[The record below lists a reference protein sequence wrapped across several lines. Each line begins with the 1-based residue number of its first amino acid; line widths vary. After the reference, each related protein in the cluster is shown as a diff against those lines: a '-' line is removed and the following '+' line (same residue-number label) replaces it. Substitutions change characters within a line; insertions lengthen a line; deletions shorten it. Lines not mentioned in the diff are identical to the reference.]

1 MVLKSLRGQWR
12 RRIAYFGHGANF
24 HELFSAMAKFIMKM
38 MKEAKRNVIDDRRS
52 FEHIFQLMTKTFAY
66 QKVANVFYE
75 SRFVVKTNCFHE
87 SIFTIFLRKIATAK
101 VQMDLS
107 VFCRKNSGM
116 GGG

>member
-1 MVLKSLRGQWR
+1 
-12 RRIAYFGHGANF
+12 
-24 HELFSAMAKFIMKM
+24 MAKFIMKM
-38 MKEAKRNVIDDRRS
+38 MKEAKRNVIDDRRN

-116 GGG
+116 WGVNLRSPGLFVLDLAPVGSVRQQK

>member
-1 MVLKSLRGQWR
+1 
-12 RRIAYFGHGANF
+12 
-24 HELFSAMAKFIMKM
+24 MAEFIMKM
-38 MKEAKRNVIDDRRS
+38 MKEAKRNVIDDRRN

-66 QKVANVFYE
+66 QKFANVIYK

-116 GGG
+116 WGVKGQKF